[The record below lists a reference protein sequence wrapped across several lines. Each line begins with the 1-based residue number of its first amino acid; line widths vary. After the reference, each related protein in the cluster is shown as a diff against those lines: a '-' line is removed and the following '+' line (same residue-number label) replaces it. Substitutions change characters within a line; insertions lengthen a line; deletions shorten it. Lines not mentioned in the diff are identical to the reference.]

1 MKKTVNANIG
11 GMVFTINE
19 DAYHALESYLN
30 ILRTYFREN
39 EGSEEIMEDIEVR
52 IAEILKEHLGK
63 RIIVEMKD
71 IDMVKATI
79 GYPQDFEM
87 SANEEEK
94 NATYS
99 TADSEKKKK
108 QIYLGKR
115 LFRNPDDK
123 ILGGVCSGLGAYFG
137 IDPVWIRLAFVV
149 ATIVIG
155 TGFWLYIILWIVIP
169 EAKTPTEKLQMR
181 GEPVNVDNIKQ
192 SFQEEF
198 RNVKE
203 RVQNMASEAQ
213 NWVQDQKKNDPVKDF
228 FNNLSALFRGIIKI
242 LGNLFF
248 IFVSLLAIIVLT
260 GIVFSLLTGSTM
272 MVLSI
277 PFLQQYI
284 FSSEWQMWLILI
296 GGVLMILIP
305 ITWLFIRLFS
315 SGSMSRRSKNILDM
329 ITAISWGVAVWMLIP
344 AALSLG
350 YDFNESA
357 VVREKENIN
366 IASDTLFVHIDS
378 DEYRL
383 DEYEHGRSRLDG
395 FIRIHENEFDIIGDT
410 LLISDFELKKRPS
423 SDSLFHVN
431 LIYSARGRS
440 RSEARRRARAI
451 EFQYELRNNHLIL
464 KPYFSLG
471 GEPYRVQSVKA
482 IIQVP
487 EGKTVIMD
495 ME

>member
-1 MKKTVNANIG
+1 MKKTVNVNIG

-19 DAYHALESYLN
+19 DAYSALESYLK
-30 ILRTYFREN
+30 ILRTYFRET

-63 RIIVEMKD
+63 RVVIEMSD
-71 IDMVKATI
+71 IDAVKATI

-87 SANEEEK
+87 SANEEGSRSY
-94 NATYS
+94 T
-99 TADSEKKKK
+99 SEERDKKKK
-108 QIYLGKR
+108 QVYLGKR

-123 ILGGVCSGLGAYFG
+123 VLGGVCSGLGAYFG

-149 ATIVIG
+149 ATVFIG

-198 RNVKE
+198 QHVKE
-203 RVQNMASEAQ
+203 RVQNLASEAQ

-228 FNNLSALFRGIIKI
+228 FNNLSALFRGIVRI
-242 LGNLFF
+242 LGHLFF
-248 IFVSLLAIIVLT
+248 VFVSLLAIIVLT
-260 GIVFSLLTGSTM
+260 AVVFSLLTGSTVM
-272 MVLSI
+272 AISI

-284 FSSEWQMWLILI
+284 FNSEWQMWLILI
-296 GGVLMILIP
+296 GSVLMVLIP
-305 ITWLFIRLFS
+305 ITWLFIRIFTS
-315 SGSMSRRSKNILDM
+315 AGMSKRAKNILDM
-329 ITAISWGVAVWMLIP
+329 ITAIAWGVAVWMLIP
-344 AALSLG
+344 AVLSLG
-350 YDFNESA
+350 YDFNERA

-366 IASDTLFVHIDS
+366 IASDTLFVHLDT

-383 DEYEHGRSRLDG
+383 DEYESGRARYDG
-395 FIRIHENEFDIIGDT
+395 IIRIHDDDFDIIGDT
-410 LLISDFELKKRPS
+410 LLVGDFELKKTPS
-423 SDSLFHVN
+423 RDSLFHLN
-431 LIYSARGRS
+431 LIYSARGRT

-451 EFQYELRNNHLIL
+451 EFQYRIRKNHLIL

-471 GEPYRVQSVKA
+471 EEPYRVQSVKA
-482 IIQVP
+482 LIQVP
-487 EGKTVIMD
+487 EGKTLIMD
-495 ME
+495 RE